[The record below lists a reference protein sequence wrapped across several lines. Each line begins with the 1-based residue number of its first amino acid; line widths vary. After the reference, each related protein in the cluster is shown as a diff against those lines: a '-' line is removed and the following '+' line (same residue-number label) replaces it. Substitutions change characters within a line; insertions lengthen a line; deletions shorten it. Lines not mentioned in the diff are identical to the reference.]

1 LQYFLL
7 KFLLVSE
14 VSEYRSR
21 YVAFMSSFLFCKEA
35 FASAC
40 NYNIQMIMRDG
51 DEMYDRD
58 EMRKTQRLIDARD
71 KRRDEE

>member
-1 LQYFLL
+1 
-7 KFLLVSE
+7 
-14 VSEYRSR
+14 
-21 YVAFMSSFLFCKEA
+21 
-35 FASAC
+35 
-40 NYNIQMIMRDG
+40 MRDG